1 MFSVA
6 RKSVLRQARSQLR
19 LSQPVT
25 VPQYTSFS
33 KLLSTLALLE
43 QKDGKL
49 SNSSLV
55 AISAGTKL
63 GGSITAFVAGS
74 GAKSVAEEAAKVK
87 GIEKIVYVENASYD
101 KVRES
106 GRPSLLAVGTC

>member
-6 RKSVLRQARSQLR
+6 RNSVLRQARTRLR
-19 LSQPVT
+19 SSQPVT
-25 VPQYTSFS
+25 VPQYSALS
-33 KLLSTLALLE
+33 RLLSTLALLE

-49 SNSSLV
+49 LNSSL
-55 AISAGTKL
+55 AGITAGTKL

-87 GIEKIVYVENASYD
+87 GIEKIIYVESGAYD
-101 KVRES
+101 RVSVLKIGV
-106 GRPSLLAVGTC
+106 VDMC